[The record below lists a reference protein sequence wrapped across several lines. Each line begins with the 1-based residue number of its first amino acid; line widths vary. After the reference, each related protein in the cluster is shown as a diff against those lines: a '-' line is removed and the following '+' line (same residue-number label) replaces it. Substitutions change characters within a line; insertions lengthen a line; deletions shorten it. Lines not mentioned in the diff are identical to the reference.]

1 MSDGESL
8 AEVFDQEPDGGSTP
22 AFLVAIRE
30 TRQTRW
36 IALLAAGVLGLGLAW
51 AHWLGLFAAGALVG
65 LVSRDVPRAV
75 AAGLAMGLVVLAIQV
90 LAIPAMG
97 PDEFFAL
104 SPPSYLAVAAALV
117 APAWGSLVRGVV

>member
-8 AEVFDQEPDGGSTP
+8 AEVFDQEPDGGWTP
-22 AFLVAIRE
+22 SVLVAIRE
-30 TRQTRW
+30 TRKTRW

-75 AAGLAMGLVVLAIQV
+75 AAGLAMGLVVLAVQV

-97 PDEFFAL
+97 PGEFLRL